1 MVKKR
6 YKIVWTRRSQQHLAA
21 AYEFISKES
30 EKSAQ
35 KVVAD
40 IVNAMDRAI
49 ENPEY
54 YAPDKYKT
62 DNDGSYRY
70 FEKHHYRIV
79 YRFQIQSSGF

>member
-35 KVVAD
+35 KVVTE
-40 IVNAMDRAI
+40 IVNAMEIGR
-49 ENPEY
+49 
-54 YAPDKYKT
+54 
-62 DNDGSYRY
+62 
-70 FEKHHYRIV
+70 
-79 YRFQIQSSGF
+79 